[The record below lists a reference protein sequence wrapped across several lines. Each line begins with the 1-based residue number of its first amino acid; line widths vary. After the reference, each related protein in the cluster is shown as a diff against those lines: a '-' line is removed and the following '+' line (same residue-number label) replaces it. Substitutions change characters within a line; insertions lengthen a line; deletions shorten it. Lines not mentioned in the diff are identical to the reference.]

1 LCSEE
6 CTQLRPY
13 THPAQ
18 GYSQAPATDAANPE
32 PCLLS
37 AASREMRKRRPSGRA
52 RRRRRCS
59 DAESGGGRP
68 DVHGAGSESVG
79 PAREWLRELPAQ
91 LRPKVETPGVDA
103 RVQGDR
109 LEHEKQD
116 ETAVLR
122 EAALSVFRVLRLA
135 TMKRPKEDGRRDS
148 R

>member
-1 LCSEE
+1 VLLRAKCASGDRAVERAAVVAAPMRRVAVAVPT
-6 CTQLRPY
+6 CT
-13 THPAQ
+13 A
-18 GYSQAPATDAANPE
+18 
-32 PCLLS
+32 
-37 AASREMRKRRPSGRA
+37 
-52 RRRRRCS
+52 
-59 DAESGGGRP
+59 
-68 DVHGAGSESVG
+68 AGSESVG